1 MLTRWV
7 ERPVRDCTLAR
18 HDAPADPHSSCR
30 FVQQCLCSHIFIVAF
45 PVLVVVSMAHASFV
59 DLPVWRDRPPSKAFF
74 DFNRYEYRLQL
85 RTNWRHERYYGLRMP
100 ESSPELHERQYGP
113 GMPEGSWE
121 RWTDQRDREFW
132 REQEFELCAIHTGC
146 DYIVG
151 QTVGHHDPSGRPAW
165 VVIWR
170 CVTFLDGLIGKSS
183 ARVFRRLHR
192 PYLIRELCA
201 LCRSLSMQSRALG
214 VILIHAR

>member
-1 MLTRWV
+1 MIHL
-7 ERPVRDCTLAR
+7 ERSEAEMALRYFHCTCGL
-18 HDAPADPHSSCR
+18 HSSCR
-30 FVQQCLCSHIFIVAF
+30 FVQHCLCSHIFIVAF

-85 RTNWRHERYYGLRMP
+85 CTNWRHVRYYGLRMP
-100 ESSPELHERQYGP
+100 ESSWELRSLH
-113 GMPEGSWE
+113 
-121 RWTDQRDREFW
+121 DRDFW

-170 CVTFLDGLIGKSS
+170 CVKHSDGLSGKSN
-183 ARVFRRLHR
+183 ARVFRRLRQH
-192 PYLIRELCA
+192 YLVRELCA
-201 LCRSLSMQSRALG
+201 LCRSLSKQSQALG